1 MKPKKEK
8 LPTLETKKSNNESTF
23 TPLSF
28 AQSKTGKEIITAK
41 GLHKSFF
48 TGVGETTVLKGID
61 VSVKEG
67 EFIIIF
73 GPSGS
78 GKSTLLHSLIGLE
91 VPTKGNVN
99 FYGQSLYDGNEDE
112 RSMFRL
118 EHIGIM
124 YQQPTW
130 IKAMDVIHNVALPLN
145 LMGMKHSEA
154 MARAHEKLSNMAM
167 DKWEKYKP
175 TELSSGQQQK
185 ISMVRALVTDAQVII
200 ADEPTGNL
208 DIDSSKRLIEALK
221 ELNLAGKTI
230 MIVTHDLQFLGYADR
245 TFYIND
251 GLLAGVYE
259 QAETRKLIDDVVNKG
274 KSIFNLSKDNAST

>member
-1 MKPKKEK
+1 MNTKTVK
-8 LPTLETKKSNNESTF
+8 LPRTESN
-23 TPLSF
+23 
-28 AQSKTGKEIITAK
+28 KTDTAGKEIITAK
-41 GLHKSFF
+41 GLHKSFY
-48 TGVGETTVLKGID
+48 TGLGETHVLKGID
-61 VSVKEG
+61 VSVREG

-91 VPTKGNVN
+91 IPTQGRVK
-99 FYGQSLYDGNEDE
+99 FYDKYLYDGNEDE

-118 EHIGIM
+118 EHVGIM

-130 IKAMDVIHNVALPLN
+130 IKAMDVLHNVSLPLN

-154 MARAHEKLSNMAM
+154 LELAHERLANMGMA
-167 DKWEKYKP
+167 KWEKYKP

-185 ISMVRALVTDAQVII
+185 ISMVRALVTDANVII

-208 DIDSSKRLIEALK
+208 DIDSSKRLIEGLK
-221 ELNLAGKTI
+221 ELNLVGKTI
-230 MIVTHDLQFLGYADR
+230 MIVTHDLQYLGYADR

-259 QAETRKLIDDVVNKG
+259 QQETKKLIDDVVNKG
-274 KSIFNLSKDNAST
+274 KSIFNLANTRSGS